1 MSEDVFLPDSDIF
14 INSYRVHH
22 PFVYKEFHPFWRWLE
37 RMALNSKIRILD
49 TVFREITQ
57 KDSKGNRD
65 ELALW
70 ALNLFEDRQ
79 FSHKTDE
86 IGAAYARIQDYLV
99 TCGLYREDSYR
110 QWLPE
115 SKADPWLIAAAM
127 VDGAT
132 IVTNEQAV
140 HPVRSNPLKKEP
152 KIPDVAAAM
161 GVRTMNLREFY
172 DASGELISL
181 PYPVQP
187 TF

>member
-37 RMALNSKIRILD
+37 RMALNGKIRILD

-110 QWLPE
+110 
-115 SKADPWLIAAAM
+115 
-127 VDGAT
+127 
-132 IVTNEQAV
+132 
-140 HPVRSNPLKKEP
+140 
-152 KIPDVAAAM
+152 
-161 GVRTMNLREFY
+161 
-172 DASGELISL
+172 
-181 PYPVQP
+181 
-187 TF
+187 